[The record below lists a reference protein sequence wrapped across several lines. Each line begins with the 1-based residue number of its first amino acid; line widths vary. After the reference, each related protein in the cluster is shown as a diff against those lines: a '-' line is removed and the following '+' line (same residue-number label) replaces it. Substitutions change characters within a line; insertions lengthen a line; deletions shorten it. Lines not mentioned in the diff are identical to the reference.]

1 LIGASAA
8 LLAVLAVGTAGGQP
22 DGATGPTG
30 GDGAAERTIMLRG
43 DRLTVQVTDV
53 PLEDVLRVLAE
64 PSKAELKGAIKEPRQ
79 ITVDFVDVPLQDG
92 LTRLLGDQNFALTFR
107 EDGSLR
113 TLTLLGVPVEAAET
127 RVVKTAPTTTAAPAT
142 PGEILQH
149 PVPVSGRLREF
160 LGGQPTA
167 TMQQLMDITLRQE
180 DASLRQEAMRAGM
193 SAIDT
198 VPDLRAS
205 VVSSLENADDQ
216 TLATV
221 LRNMAQDRAQEIAT
235 HMATGSRTPQI
246 RARGAQLL
254 RTLNQPAPP

>member
-1 LIGASAA
+1 LIGATAA
-8 LLAVLAVGTAGGQP
+8 ILVLIVAAMAGAQP
-22 DGATGPTG
+22 DGASASAN
-30 GDGAAERTIMLRG
+30 DGATERTITLRG
-43 DRLTVQVTDV
+43 DRLTVRVTDV
-53 PLEDVLRVLAE
+53 PLDEVIRAVTE
-64 PSKAELKGAIKEPRQ
+64 PTQAELKGDVKDQRL
-79 ITVDFVDVPLQDG
+79 ITADFADVPLQDG
-92 LTRLLGDQNFALTFR
+92 LRRLLGEQNFVLTYR